1 MKFKPLKI
9 FGKRQRGKIEKHSL
23 YFELADACASK
34 NCPIC
39 FLLEKKERQYIESIF
54 YEYVNDPAL
63 RSQLRQSQG
72 LCAAHV
78 QLFLALGDALGL
90 AIFADD
96 LVRHFIETD
105 VSSNKP
111 STCMLCQSNAQT
123 ETRLVSALVDYLA
136 FDEFWLAL
144 ETSVGLCL
152 RHFRLVDRSISTD
165 ELKSRLLNF
174 EKQKLAGHQK
184 LLTAFIEKNNFT
196 TPHEAVTDAEAESY
210 PLVWRL
216 LRV

>member
-9 FGKRQRGKIEKHSL
+9 FGKRQQGKIEKHSL
-23 YFELADACASK
+23 YFELTDACGSK

-39 FLLEKKERQYIESIF
+39 FLLEKKERQSIESIF

-63 RSQLRQSQG
+63 RRQLRQSQG

-78 QLFLALGDALGL
+78 QLFLTLGDALGL

-105 VSSNKP
+105 GSGMKL
-111 STCMLCQSNAQT
+111 STCLLCRSNAQT
-123 ETRLVSALVDYLA
+123 ETRLVSAFVDYLA
-136 FDEFWLAL
+136 FDDFWLAL
-144 ETSVGLCL
+144 EKGVGLCL
-152 RHFRLVDRSISTD
+152 HHWRLIDVSISND

-174 EKQKLAGHQK
+174 EKQKLAGHQR
-184 LLTAFIEKNNFT
+184 LMASFIEKNNFT
-196 TPHEAVTDAEAESY
+196 TSQEAVTDDEAESY
-210 PLVWRL
+210 RTVWRL
-216 LRV
+216 LRM